1 MTHSKL
7 LRARRR
13 LLSLLLWQNLCARAQ
28 RCTSAAWPG
37 YAALAARE
45 KGEFVSGR
53 DSGHDAGA
61 AVVLA
66 TDARLATDTG
76 EELVEMFMEPR
87 IILSRIGRERFRRHL
102 F

>member
-1 MTHSKL
+1 
-7 LRARRR
+7 
-13 LLSLLLWQNLCARAQ
+13 
-28 RCTSAAWPG
+28 
-37 YAALAARE
+37 
-45 KGEFVSGR
+45 VSGR

-87 IILSRIGRERFRRHL
+87 IILSGIGRERFRRHL